1 MTRGSKLI
9 AYYAII
15 NDGDWHK
22 LRDSIMEKK
31 HPSEEEV
38 DSVVS
43 KIKCKYITL
52 LDSEYPEPLKKIY
65 KPPLILF
72 YYGDISLIRD
82 EKKNISIV
90 GSRKP
95 EKSIIEP
102 TKAIIKEISK
112 KLNVVSGLSY
122 GIDAIAHE
130 TCLSAGGKTIAV
142 LGNGIEFI
150 YLDENKELYEHIKKD
165 GLIISEYPGYTE
177 PNKDNFPFRNRII
190 ASLSKGMFI
199 PDIKVASGTY
209 SSMSNALVMGKDV
222 FVLPHLP
229 MSQTI
234 NNTLIKEGAI
244 IVDTAEDILDEY
256 A

>member
-1 MTRGSKLI
+1 MTRGSKII
-9 AYYAII
+9 AYYAIL
-15 NDGDWHK
+15 NNGDWHK
-22 LRDSIMEKK
+22 LRDSIMEKN
-31 HPSEEEV
+31 HPDEAEV

-43 KIKCKYITL
+43 KIKCKFVTI
-52 LDSEYPEPLKKIY
+52 LDDDYPQPLKRIY

-72 YYGDISLIRD
+72 YYGDLSLIRD

-95 EKSIIEP
+95 QKSIIEP
-102 TKAIIKEISK
+102 TRAIIKEISK

-122 GIDAIAHE
+122 GIDALAHE
-130 TCLSAGGKTIAV
+130 TCLNANGKTIAV

-150 YLDENKELYEHIKKD
+150 YLEDNKELYERIRKD
-165 GLIISEYPGYTE
+165 GLVISEYPGFVE
-177 PNKDNFPFRNRII
+177 PNKENFPFRNRII

-199 PDIKVASGTY
+199 PDIKIASGTY
-209 SSMSNALVMGKDV
+209 SSLSNALVMGKDV

-229 MSQTI
+229 KSETI

-244 IVDTAEDILDEY
+244 MVDTAEDILDEY